1 MQCDSRLATAIAR
14 ELHLVPLIAKMLVA
28 RGITDPE
35 AARIFLN
42 PRLEDLHDPFLLKD
56 MDRVVKRLDDARQL
70 GQRVLI
76 YGDYD
81 VDGITST
88 VVLKRALEMLGF
100 VVDFHLPRRLEDG
113 YGLQAEAV
121 HEAAERGFEV
131 VITADCGIRAFEVCE
146 VAHQLGLD
154 LIVTDHHL
162 PAQRLP
168 EAFAILNPR
177 QPGCPYPNKDL
188 AAVGVIF
195 KLVEGLFLRAEK
207 HHLAKHFLKL
217 VSIGTIADLV
227 PLQGEN
233 RLIAKFGLAALS
245 DPRNIGLK
253 ALLKG
258 AGVEHEVNHSDVGFK
273 LAPRINAV
281 TRMGGGREVVD
292 LFSTRDVAAAES
304 LVTEMN
310 SKNLQ
315 RREEEAKILAEI
327 ETRYQQRPE
336 AFSEKFLVVA
346 GRDWHRGVIGIVAS
360 RLVDRFYRPTL
371 VVSVS
376 DSICQ
381 GSGRSIPGFH
391 LLEALDS
398 CSGLFSRYGGHAEAV
413 GCSFDPQG
421 CRNGLIDRLRTAL
434 CSYADSTLEA
444 SQLVPQLRIE
454 SVLPTSEL
462 NLALFDQIQQLAP
475 FGVGNPVPF
484 FASCRARVAAGPW
497 VLKERHLK
505 LRLETGEGESVEA
518 IWWGKGQQAE
528 QLKPGDQIDV
538 TYTLSKN
545 VYGGQ
550 ARLQLFLRDLRREP
564 VLLDDRLT

>member
-14 ELHLVPLIAKMLVA
+14 ELDLVPLIAKMLVA

-56 MDRVVKRLDDARQL
+56 MDRVVERLDDARQL

-336 AFSEKFLVVA
+336 AFSGKFLVVA

-421 CRNGLIDRLRTAL
+421 CRNGLIDRLKTAL

-484 FASCRARVAAGPW
+484 FASSRARVAAGPW

-505 LRLETGEGESVEA
+505 LRLETGQGESVEA

>member
-14 ELHLVPLIAKMLVA
+14 ELDLVPLIAKMLVA

-56 MDRVVKRLDDARQL
+56 MDRVVERLDDARQL

-421 CRNGLIDRLRTAL
+421 CRNGLIDRLKTAL

-505 LRLETGEGESVEA
+505 LRLETGQGESVEA

>member
-56 MDRVVKRLDDARQL
+56 MDRVVERLDDARQL

-121 HEAAERGFEV
+121 HEAAERGFKV

-381 GSGRSIPGFH
+381 GSGRGIPGFH

-421 CRNGLIDRLRTAL
+421 CRNGLIDRLKTAL
-434 CSYADSTLEA
+434 CRYADSTLEA

-505 LRLETGEGESVEA
+505 LRLETGKGESVEA

>member
-14 ELHLVPLIAKMLVA
+14 ELDLVPLIAKMLVA

-56 MDRVVKRLDDARQL
+56 MDRVVERLDDARQL

-336 AFSEKFLVVA
+336 AFSGKFLVVA

-421 CRNGLIDRLRTAL
+421 CRNGLIDRLKTAL

>member
-146 VAHQLGLD
+146 VAQQLGLD

-421 CRNGLIDRLRTAL
+421 CRNGLIDRLKTAL

>member
-14 ELHLVPLIAKMLVA
+14 ELDLVPLIAKMLVA

-56 MDRVVKRLDDARQL
+56 MDRVVERLDDARQL

-100 VVDFHLPRRLEDG
+100 VVDFNLPRRLEDG

-146 VAHQLGLD
+146 VAQQLGLD

-421 CRNGLIDRLRTAL
+421 CRNGLIDRLKTAL

-505 LRLETGEGESVEA
+505 LRLETGKGESVEA